1 MENVRQDLALLEA
14 QGNIEGFFGN
24 TENADKLSGLLEDIR
39 DAMLEYQV
47 CIYDLSVPIAS
58 NVRTRLLC
66 SRISMTR
73 AVSSL

>member
-14 QGNIEGFFGN
+14 QGNIEGFFSN

-47 CIYDLSVPIAS
+47 CIYD
-58 NVRTRLLC
+58 
-66 SRISMTR
+66 
-73 AVSSL
+73 